1 MQQKYGAWLFLIAF
15 YIAVILGVSLIIAF
29 IVGAYMGLS
38 SGMGV
43 FQASSFFR
51 TTGDILF
58 FMGMIVLTFGA
69 FLEFFVKARS
79 PSIGRTMMLP
89 HELWSRRFALQ
100 DKDREAARMEEHA
113 SGGWM
118 LIAIGA
124 ITIIISAAFAYI
136 SMK

>member
-15 YIAVILGVSLIIAF
+15 YTAAILGVGLILAF
-29 IVGAYMGLS
+29 VVGAFKGLTGGTDIFETS
-38 SGMGV
+38 
-43 FQASSFFR
+43 AFFR
-51 TTGDILF
+51 TTGDALF

-100 DKDREAARMEEHA
+100 DKDREAAHMDDDA

-118 LIAIGA
+118 LIAIGV
-124 ITIIISAAFAYI
+124 ITIIISAGFAYI